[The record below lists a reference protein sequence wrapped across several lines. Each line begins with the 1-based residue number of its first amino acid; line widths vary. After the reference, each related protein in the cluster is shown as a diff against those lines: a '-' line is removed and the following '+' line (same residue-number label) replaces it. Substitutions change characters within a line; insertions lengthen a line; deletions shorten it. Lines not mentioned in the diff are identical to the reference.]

1 MNFVAIGII
10 SCLLAQAPGDSERFE
25 PHMRRKAPPAQLDEI
40 PDADREATPA
50 RHEAEADDRRD
61 APSDEAEAAPRYRQT
76 REREP
81 DERLAPLDS
90 TPKQKL
96 RPPELL
102 AEALETLRQGAVIGE
117 PLSLQAALARTND
130 RQQQLKIAQA
140 YWKLCAAQVDH
151 HWARNHL
158 QMLGEFTGA
167 QANLPGMKSARAS
180 ARADVRDAQL
190 AVAQAQQELS
200 DLLGPRLESA
210 PPLASDRPH
219 VGDYNTHYNV
229 IFTSRVPPPRIELI
243 HRTLAVRRKAIDGH
257 AEAIVAALDAL
268 ESTGEEFKDR
278 GQGLATVLA
287 TFEQLK
293 HERRAFMA
301 DVRAYN
307 QEIAEYAF
315 AVAPAEA
322 TGATLV
328 SMLIKTT
335 PSSNAPPRNR
345 SGRRVPTRVNRG
357 TLTADKADAEEAAL
371 AAAHKANF
379 RADDANDL
387 GVYQGLL
394 DVEAPERVQKLAS
407 LLHWDRNLPADGSE
421 PATLAECL
429 RGVAPAQRLNVIQ
442 AFWNAREQAARYQAF
457 ADQVEQLNA
466 LPAIAI
472 GLRDRP
478 GMAEATVRLQAA
490 RKMARAALLD
500 AQVEMLNAEFALT
513 AAAGR
518 RFDQPWLAPAT
529 VPQSG
534 RYIVSSPGRGRRN
547 SAAARLGDLV
557 RLQHEKLEERADSV
571 IQADVHRAELINL
584 ARTGEQPN
592 HAESTADAEE
602 PTPLDVARRAITQQ
616 NQETLAFL
624 HDLTGYNMAIVRF
637 ALATWPETISN
648 DELVKKLVVAR
659 NTRRDT

>member
-1 MNFVAIGII
+1 MNFAAIGII
-10 SCLLAQAPGDSERFE
+10 WCLLAQAPGEGEQFE

-50 RHEAEADDRRD
+50 RHEAETDDP
-61 APSDEAEAAPRYRQT
+61 PSDDAEVSSRYRKA
-76 REREP
+76 REPDP
-81 DERLAPLDS
+81 DERLAPVDS

-102 AEALETLRQGAVIGE
+102 AEALERLQEGAVVGE
-117 PLSLQAALARTND
+117 PLTLQAALARTND
-130 RQQQLKIAQA
+130 RQHQLRIAHA
-140 YWKLCAAQVDH
+140 YWNLCAAQVDH
-151 HWARNHL
+151 HWARNQL
-158 QMLGEFTGA
+158 QMLGDFTGA

-190 AVAQAQQELS
+190 AVAQAQAELS
-200 DLLGPRLESA
+200 DLLGSRLEIG

-219 VGDYNTHYNV
+219 VGDYNTHYNS
-229 IFTSRVPPPRIELI
+229 IFSSRVPPPRIRLI
-243 HRTLAVRRKAIDGH
+243 HRTLSVRRKAIDSH

-268 ESTGEEFKDR
+268 ESTGEEFRDR

-293 HERRAFMA
+293 HERRAFVA

-328 SMLIKTT
+328 SMLIKTK
-335 PSSNAPPRNR
+335 PSSNDPPRNR
-345 SGRRVPTRVNRG
+345 SGSRVPTRAGRG
-357 TLTADKADAEEAAL
+357 TLTADSAEAEEAAL
-371 AAAHKANF
+371 AAAHTANF
-379 RADDANDL
+379 RADDGDDL

-394 DVEAPERVQKLAS
+394 DVDAPERVQKLAS
-407 LLHWDRNLPADGSE
+407 LLHWDRNLPSDGSE

-429 RGVAPAQRLNVIQ
+429 RGVAPAQRLNVIA
-442 AFWNAREQAARYQAF
+442 AFWKAREQAARYQAF

-478 GMAEATVRLQAA
+478 GMAEASVRLQAS

-500 AQVEMLNAEFALT
+500 AQIEFLGAEFALT

-518 RFDQPWLAPAT
+518 RLDQPWLAPAT

-534 RYIVSSPGRGRRN
+534 RYIVSSAGHGRQH
-547 SAAARLGDLV
+547 SPTARLGDLV
-557 RLQHEKLEERADSV
+557 RLQHEKLEERADGV

-584 ARTGEQPN
+584 ARTGAKPN

-602 PTPLDVARRAITQQ
+602 PTPLDVARRAVSQQ
-616 NQETLAFL
+616 NRETLAFL
-624 HDLTGYNMAIVRF
+624 RDLTGYNMAIVRY
-637 ALATWPETISN
+637 ALATWPQNISN
-648 DELVKKLVVAR
+648 DELVKKLVIAR